1 MNETH
6 FAAGVEFI
14 VENGGGYSRT
24 GSVVGNTL
32 DALSL

>member
-14 VENGGGYSRT
+14 VENGGE
-24 GSVVGNTL
+24 VGARLRKTK
-32 DALSL
+32 